1 MFQITME
8 AWTFIAWRSRNSY
21 CYLSSEWRGQK
32 VVERNA
38 DIAAAPASKPGV
50 RAFLRVEAKSGCN
63 SMETAI
69 SSDEE

>member
-8 AWTFIAWRSRNSY
+8 AWTFIVWHSRNSC

-32 VVERNA
+32 LAERNA

-50 RAFLRVEAKSGCN
+50 RALLRVEAKSGCN
-63 SMETAI
+63 SMETAN
-69 SSDEE
+69 SNYEE